1 MKLPHNIKLGPSD
14 MPAILA
20 ALPLAFEFEAFTDQQ
35 QAVNT
40 AVAASVAQ
48 KISLGNY
55 AFTPDEHRIIGS
67 SVYMAQ
73 QYLAGHMS
81 DIFPDLDSEDI
92 AELRKYFWTSSPG
105 FHRYAYLFSGE

>member
-35 QAVNT
+35 QAINT

-67 SVYMAQ
+67 SVYMAR
-73 QYLAGHMS
+73 QYLSGHMT
-81 DIFPDLDSEDI
+81 DVFPDLDSEDV
-92 AELRKYFWTSSPG
+92 AELRKYFFDYNRLCS
-105 FHRYAYLFSGE
+105 RYADLFSGE